1 MQCGCICP
9 PSSVWVQDKY
19 SNLQLILNTGAYSV
33 AATLPRWWGVRHW
46 SYLMFMRRPAVSW
59 TETGAKLS
67 RICTSG
73 TMNGTVQKE
82 RRPTGSQQCLWRLQI
97 RYRKTAREQR
107 TDLTA
112 TVLEASKSTLMY
124 SYYVLSEGKQGQT
137 KRRGLNQLKRTILI
151 KVFLIKSRQI
161 SQKTQGDLYD
171 GVTLFFHKS
180 KNICEEKHKA
190 LTLQTT
196 AEREEKPRT
205 TNLTRGGKDDFAQSL
220 CFMY

>member
-1 MQCGCICP
+1 
-9 PSSVWVQDKY
+9 
-19 SNLQLILNTGAYSV
+19 
-33 AATLPRWWGVRHW
+33 
-46 SYLMFMRRPAVSW
+46 
-59 TETGAKLS
+59 
-67 RICTSG
+67 
-73 TMNGTVQKE
+73 MNGTVQKE

-205 TNLTRGGKDDFAQSL
+205 TNLGAEKMILHRACVSCTNEYCWATAELLLDVPAVTSSFFYCKFNLTTFAL
-220 CFMY
+220 

>member
-1 MQCGCICP
+1 
-9 PSSVWVQDKY
+9 
-19 SNLQLILNTGAYSV
+19 
-33 AATLPRWWGVRHW
+33 
-46 SYLMFMRRPAVSW
+46 
-59 TETGAKLS
+59 
-67 RICTSG
+67 
-73 TMNGTVQKE
+73 
-82 RRPTGSQQCLWRLQI
+82 
-97 RYRKTAREQR
+97 
-107 TDLTA
+107 
-112 TVLEASKSTLMY
+112 MY